1 MKFMTTKQ
9 LIQLLPKVV
18 KYNLKIIFAGKFI
31 WFLLAAFAFFGY
43 FMFQSAWSRSEI
55 NEGLIYTLLMFPC
68 VLLVFYPAVFGIQN
82 DEDNRI
88 LEILFGIPDYKYK
101 VWGVRL
107 LMIYVAIFFILVVF
121 AYLATLLLYP
131 VNPFEMAVQLMF
143 PLVFF
148 GNLAF
153 MFSTITRSGN
163 GTAVITIILA
173 ILLLITSEMDFIE
186 RSFWNILLNPFK
198 VPDNFLPVIWE
209 SLILKNRIFL
219 LTGGIVWMM
228 IGLLNLQKRER
239 FV

>member
-1 MKFMTTKQ
+1 MTIKQ
-9 LIQLLPKVV
+9 LIPLLPKVV

-31 WFLLAAFAFFGY
+31 WFLLAAFAFFAY
-43 FMFQSAWSRSEI
+43 FMFQAAWNRAEI
-55 NEGLIYTLLMFPC
+55 NE
-68 VLLVFYPAVFGIQN
+68 GIQN

-107 LMIYVAIFFILVVF
+107 LMIYVAIFFILVAF
-121 AYLATLLLYP
+121 SYLATLLLYP
-131 VNPFEMAVQLMF
+131 VNPFEMSVQLLF

-153 MFSTITRSGN
+153 MLSTITRSGN
-163 GTAVITIILA
+163 GTAVFTIILA
-173 ILLLITSEMDFIE
+173 ILLLITSEMEIIE

-209 SLILKNRIFL
+209 GLIVKNRIFL
-219 LTGGIVWMM
+219 LIGGIVWMM

-239 FV
+239 FI

>member
-1 MKFMTTKQ
+1 MTTKQ